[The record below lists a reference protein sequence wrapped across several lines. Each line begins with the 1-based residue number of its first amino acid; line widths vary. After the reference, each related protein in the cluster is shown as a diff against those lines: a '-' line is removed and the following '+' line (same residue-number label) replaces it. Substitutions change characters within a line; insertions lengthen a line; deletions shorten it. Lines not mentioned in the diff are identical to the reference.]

1 MTDEEK
7 QLELEDVMWNMLLND
22 LRRGVVKVLFEK
34 ANGTMRE
41 MVCTLHPSRIT
52 YDFKKVES
60 MADKADTSEMVT
72 VWDIESEGWRK
83 ITKVKVREV
92 EVMEIIKGNDND

>member
-1 MTDEEK
+1 MSTEE
-7 QLELEDVMWNMLLND
+7 QLEIEDVMWNMLLND

-41 MVCTLHPSRIT
+41 MLCTLHPDRIT
-52 YDFKKVES
+52 YEFKKRES
-60 MADKADTSEMVT
+60 MADKVDTSEMAT

-83 ITKVKVREV
+83 IVKVKVREV
-92 EVMEIIKGNDND
+92 EVIEIIKGNDDDS